1 MRRGPFVP
9 LLAVLTVLLSIS
21 VTAPASEAVWKL
33 SIATDRPEAIYK
45 VGEKGCFLVTLKKD
59 GQAATEGEITY
70 VLDKDGVSPL
80 KRGKLKAANG
90 PLVVEGTLEEP
101 GFLRCFVSCS
111 PAGVKKALTATA
123 AAGFDPLKIPP
134 SLPVPDD
141 FDTFWAA
148 QKARLAAVPLKPVLT
163 PVKSTLKGIECFDVQ
178 VPCVGPRPVS
188 GYFARPVG
196 AAPRSLPA
204 MLFVHGAGVR
214 SSVLGSAAGAART
227 NSLGLDINAHGIPNG
242 KPEQYYK
249 DLSAGELKEYRS
261 AGREDREKCYF
272 LGMFLRLVRALD
284 FLTSQPEWDGK
295 VLMVQ
300 GSSQGGGQAIAAA
313 GLDSRVT
320 WFAAGV
326 PAICDHSGKAIG
338 RINGWPK
345 LVPDK
350 EGQPDPQILQVARYF
365 DGMNFATR
373 TKAEAIFSV
382 GFIDGTCPPTSIYA
396 AYNNLQGKKEM
407 IVEPLMGHAS
417 SPRIQKAFAEAAA
430 RHVAKMKGKK

>member
-178 VPCVGPRPVS
+178 VPVLDHGRFPAILPGLSVRRPEVCRPCSSFMGP
-188 GYFARPVG
+188 A
-196 AAPRSLPA
+196 
-204 MLFVHGAGVR
+204 
-214 SSVLGSAAGAART
+214 
-227 NSLGLDINAHGIPNG
+227 
-242 KPEQYYK
+242 
-249 DLSAGELKEYRS
+249 
-261 AGREDREKCYF
+261 
-272 LGMFLRLVRALD
+272 
-284 FLTSQPEWDGK
+284 
-295 VLMVQ
+295 
-300 GSSQGGGQAIAAA
+300 
-313 GLDSRVT
+313 
-320 WFAAGV
+320 FAAQSWV
-326 PAICDHSGKAIG
+326 LQPAPPAPTLLASTSTPTASPTAN
-338 RINGWPK
+338 RNST
-345 LVPDK
+345 
-350 EGQPDPQILQVARYF
+350 
-365 DGMNFATR
+365 TR
-373 TKAEAIFSV
+373 TSAPA
-382 GFIDGTCPPTSIYA
+382 
-396 AYNNLQGKKEM
+396 N
-407 IVEPLMGHAS
+407 
-417 SPRIQKAFAEAAA
+417 
-430 RHVAKMKGKK
+430 